1 MQKDKG
7 SLSLPHLQDN
17 IFHKANTRE
26 SGGEGRGI
34 QGKNAGIDNGYGP
47 IINDCFERRE
57 DKHACISSLGRKKA
71 GRSGGREN
79 VALNS
84 NDLRLDS
91 LSPLY
96 SSRDPSVREHN

>member
-7 SLSLPHLQDN
+7 SLSLSYFQDN

-26 SGGEGRGI
+26 SGGEERRGI

-57 DKHACISSLGRKKA
+57 DKHAGISSVGRKKA
-71 GRSGGREN
+71 GRSRGRKI
-79 VALNS
+79 
-84 NDLRLDS
+84 R
-91 LSPLY
+91 
-96 SSRDPSVREHN
+96 H